1 MAYESPID
9 YGSPAECLDLLK
21 RMRLLDIDATQRTLA
36 DIVAGLIRALPAPNQ
51 HLEVLESV
59 RAQVDFVQ
67 AEMAKRYAAH
77 PLPPDSSENETLARV
92 VSLWRG
98 MARSYAQI
106 SRQDA
111 AAGTLDDQRALLA
124 QRRVD
129 YTGRTLLEYFRAHRA
144 PPHGTWAEL
153 HDSYSVA
160 EARGVASIRVP
171 DSLNEV
177 WKAQSALEAYVSA
190 VLVDLANPFGRG
202 EREFKW
208 VHRWAQRFAPYCSL
222 DAEPDTERTGA
233 AAFGIDLAGDHG
245 PRPLW
250 LMARPGAAVRRF
262 DASRLAGQIRAV
274 LTQFRRGA
282 APASLGLGADCPA
295 DACAAL
301 LLSLYRPWGLASA
314 ARRFPRR
321 GGKGSAQLCGDW
333 LTIGFHVCGRTFEQP
348 VGSVTARSVTRDISL
363 LTFGERAPEAVR
375 GWSEQQRQRV
385 AATLG
390 FVCGHWD
397 MVDHSVNGFR
407 LQQHPHTER
416 LEHHQLVGI
425 RPPDGERFL
434 LGQVTWLMYR
444 EDGVME
450 AGIHILAGLPK
461 VVAARLFGLNVSTHV
476 AYQQAFLLPAT
487 PALQAPAEG
496 VEPGG
501 GVQGRR
507 VIAVHQGEPMELR
520 LTGLLAR
527 GTNFDQVSFEPLT
540 APVRDAPQETA
551 H

>member
-1 MAYESPID
+1 MD
-9 YGSPAECLDLLK
+9 CGNPAECLDLLK
-21 RMRLLDIDATQRTLA
+21 RLRMLDIDATQRTLA
-36 DIVAGLIRALPAPNQ
+36 DIVAALLRALPAPNQ
-51 HLEVLESV
+51 HLEVLEAA

-111 AAGTLDDQRALLA
+111 ASGTLDDQRALLA

-129 YTGRTLLEYFRAHRA
+129 YTGRALLEYFRAHRA

-160 EARGVASIRVP
+160 EARGVAGVRVP

-190 VLVDLANPFGRG
+190 LLVDLANPFGRG
-202 EREFKW
+202 EREFRW
-208 VHRWAQRFAPYCSL
+208 VYRWAQRFAPYCSL
-222 DAEPDTERTGA
+222 DAEPDTGRTEA

-250 LMARPGAAVRRF
+250 LIGPPGAGVRRF

-274 LTQFRRGA
+274 LTQFRQGV
-282 APASLGLGADCPA
+282 APASLGLGADCPT

-321 GGKGSAQLCGDW
+321 SGKGSAELCGDW
-333 LTIGFHVCGRTFEQP
+333 LTIGFHIGGRTFEQP
-348 VGSVTARSVTRDISL
+348 TGGVMAGNLARDISL
-363 LTFGERAPEAVR
+363 LTFGERGPEAVPGR
-375 GWSEQQRQRV
+375 PEQLRQRL

-397 MVDHSVNGFR
+397 IVDHSVNGFR

-450 AGIHILAGLPK
+450 AGIHVLAGLPK
-461 VVAARLFGLNVSTHV
+461 VVAARLFGLNIGTHV
-476 AYQQAFLLPAT
+476 AYQQVFLLPAT
-487 PALQAPAEG
+487 PALKAPALL
-496 VEPGG
+496 VLPGG
-501 GVQGRR
+501 WFQARR
-507 VIAVHQGEPMELR
+507 VIEVHDDEAAQVR

-527 GTNFDQVSFEPLT
+527 GTNFDQVSFEALT
-540 APVRDAPQETA
+540 DPARDAPQETG

>member
-250 LMARPGAAVRRF
+250 LIARPGAAVCRF

-282 APASLGLGADCPA
+282 APASLGLGTDCPA

-333 LTIGFHVCGRTFEQP
+333 LTIGFHVGGRTFEQP
-348 VGSVTARSVTRDISL
+348 AGSATARSVARDISL

-375 GWSEQQRQRV
+375 GWSEQQRQHV

-450 AGIHILAGLPK
+450 AGIHVLAGLPK

-487 PALQAPAEG
+487 PALKAPASL
-496 VEPGG
+496 VLPGG
-501 GVQGRR
+501 WFQERR
-507 VIAVHQGEPMELR
+507 VIEVHDGEPLQLR

-540 APVRDAPQETA
+540 DPARDAPQETA

>member
-1 MAYESPID
+1 MAHESPVD
-9 YGSPAECLDLLK
+9 YGSPAECLDVLK

-36 DIVAGLIRALPAPNQ
+36 DIVAGLLRALPTPNQ
-51 HLEVLESV
+51 HLEVLEAV

-129 YTGRTLLEYFRAHRA
+129 YTGRALLEYFRAHRA

-160 EARGVASIRVP
+160 EARGIAGIRVP

-202 EREFKW
+202 EREFGW

-222 DAEPDTERTGA
+222 DAESDTGRTEA

-250 LMARPGAAVRRF
+250 LIGPPGAGVRRF

-274 LTQFRRGA
+274 LTQFRQGTT
-282 APASLGLGADCPA
+282 PASLGLGADCST
-295 DACAAL
+295 DACATL
-301 LLSLYRPWGLASA
+301 LLSLYRPWGVASA

-321 GGKGSAQLCGDW
+321 GGKGSAELCGDW
-333 LTIGFHVCGRTFEQP
+333 LTIGFHIAGRTFEQP
-348 VGSVTARSVTRDISL
+348 AGSAAARSVADDVSL
-363 LTFGERAPEAVR
+363 LTFGEQAPETVG

-397 MVDHSVNGFR
+397 IVDHSVNGFR
-407 LQQHPHTER
+407 LQQHPHPER
-416 LEHHQLVGI
+416 LEHHQLVGM

-450 AGIHILAGLPK
+450 AGIHVLAGLPK
-461 VVAARLFGLNVSTHV
+461 VVAARLFGLNVGTHV
-476 AYQQAFLLPAT
+476 AYQQAFLLPPT
-487 PALQAPAEG
+487 PALKAAASLVLPAGWFQA
-496 VEPGG
+496 
-501 GVQGRR
+501 RR
-507 VIAVHQGEPMELR
+507 VIEVHDERPMQVR
-520 LTGLLAR
+520 LTGLLTR
-527 GTNFDQVSFEPLT
+527 GTNFDQVSFEALT
-540 APVRDAPQETA
+540 DPARDAPPEIA